1 MCCICKKMKLFIA
14 FYVAYFYIEFI
25 AFYVVYF
32 YIEDTVSITETAR
45 IAQLCD

>member
-1 MCCICKKMKLFIA
+1 MKL
-14 FYVAYFYIEFI
+14 FI

-45 IAQLCD
+45 IAQLCDWPWAEYLRFD